1 MQIKNRQQLLV
12 VVALAVIVLF
22 LGNLVIIEPLAAA
35 WKKRGEQV
43 VALRK
48 KVEAGQQL
56 IKREAGLRRRWEQMR
71 TNTLPQNPSLAE
83 QQVLKAFDQWSRD
96 SRVSV
101 TSITPQWKHD
111 ADDYMTLGCRVE
123 ASGNLATLSRF
134 LYEIEKSPM
143 ALKLDSVEITARD
156 KDGQQ
161 LALGLQVSGLVLNSA
176 EGMK

>member
-1 MQIKNRQQLLV
+1 MQIKNRQQLLIV
-12 VVALAVIVLF
+12 AALAVIVLF
-22 LGNLVIIEPLAAA
+22 VGNLVIIEPLTQL

-48 KVEAGQQL
+48 KVEAGNQL
-56 IKREAGLRRRWEQMR
+56 IKREAGLRGRWDQMR
-71 TNTLPQNPSLAE
+71 TNTLPNNPSLAE
-83 QQVLKAFDQWSRD
+83 QQVLKAFDQWSQE

-123 ASGNLATLSRF
+123 ASGNLASLSRF
-134 LYEIEKSPM
+134 LYEIEKDPM
-143 ALKLDSVEITARD
+143 ALRLDSMEITARD

-161 LALGLQVSGLVLNSA
+161 LALGLQISGLVLNSP
-176 EGMK
+176 EGSK